1 MVIER
6 VTSLADLAFR
16 GKASKRYRHLAVL
29 TAAYYGKPDLSW
41 EKAMTLLHEVA
52 ATQDG
57 GTCTNIVRDVN
68 YNRELV
74 KDDWQEP
81 PEQLELK
88 PQPQKKKV
96 ISYSDWLYDER
107 DSWGNQGYRN
117 IADNYY
123 YITNT

>member
-1 MVIER
+1 MVIDR

-16 GKASKRYRHLAVL
+16 GKTDKRYRHLAVL
-29 TAAYYGKPDLSW
+29 TATYYGKADLSW
-41 EKAMTLLHEVA
+41 EKAMKLLHEVA

-81 PEQLELK
+81 PEQLELT

-107 DSWGNQGYRN
+107 DSWANQGYRSN
-117 IADNYY
+117 HDNYY